1 MTAPAVAPGELGL
14 MPQHADGYLE
24 DGSPVYRLESV
35 AERLVRSDA
44 EAQASVQ
51 AFMADR
57 VALGL
62 DVTPID
68 PALIHRAH

>member
-1 MTAPAVAPGELGL
+1 

-35 AERLVRSDA
+35 AERLVMSDA